1 MSESIN
7 IHFISVYNR
16 ETEAFEPV
24 PFLDEPTPENV
35 SNKLEEMEAS
45 NKMLH
50 LAYNAKKSLCKA
62 GYDIEWSSSVSYF
75 IPLRERKSSD
85 PLFVSN
91 ITELV
96 DISRLSDVDT
106 NEDAPDQSEEGLTRI
121 SLNESEEGTDGYTG
135 FPRIEIDE
143 EEETDEEMDEEE
155 KKELRSKLIKQIRGI
170 TKGDAFKRH
179 QKDIDEALG
188 ETSSSW
194 SIFR

>member
-106 NEDAPDQSEEGLTRI
+106 NEDAPDQSEM
-121 SLNESEEGTDGYTG
+121 
-135 FPRIEIDE
+135 
-143 EEETDEEMDEEE
+143 TDEYSPFASFQTNEEMENE
-155 KKELRSKLIKQIRGI
+155 KEKEMRSELIKQIRGI

-179 QKDIDEALG
+179 QKHIDEALG

-194 SIFR
+194 FNF